1 VAHADLRDFPGAA
14 VLVEEAEVRHEGAG
28 EGEEYAEIECHGLC
42 LACDAADARVHRQGR
57 RSALLPRIDSG
68 RLAVETCGGPKGLV
82 TRMPLNAD
90 LTRPLLL
97 VDIDGVVS
105 LFGFAPHAAPAG
117 SFHSID
123 GIPHFLSATAA
134 AHLLALGE
142 IFELVWCSGWEER
155 ANEYLPALLGLPAEL
170 PFLRFAPAVRAASGL
185 AGSGAERAGRPPIG
199 RGHWKLDAIDAYA
212 EGRALA
218 WIDDCLDEACDAW
231 AAARTAPT
239 LLVRTQAAVGIDE
252 SHVAELIRWAA
263 ASELT

>member
-1 VAHADLRDFPGAA
+1 M
-14 VLVEEAEVRHEGAG
+14 
-28 EGEEYAEIECHGLC
+28 
-42 LACDAADARVHRQGR
+42 
-57 RSALLPRIDSG
+57 S
-68 RLAVETCGGPKGLV
+68 
-82 TRMPLNAD
+82 LNAH

-105 LFGFAPHAAPAG
+105 LFGFPPHAAPAG

-170 PFLRFAPAVRAASGL
+170 PFLRFAPAVRATSGL
-185 AGSGAERAGRPPIG
+185 AGGGAERTGRSPIG

-212 EGRALA
+212 GVRALA
-218 WIDDCLDEACDAW
+218 WIDDCLDEACHTW
-231 AAARTAPT
+231 AAVRAAPT
-239 LLVRTQAAVGIDE
+239 LLVQTRADVGITTE
-252 SHVAELIRWAA
+252 HVDQLTRWAA
-263 ASELT
+263 ATKAP